1 MRDGAGHAYGHDHQM
16 RLCCVPGGRD
26 PILASRRASS
36 APARWCPRQSSTS
49 CIADFPAGDRPR
61 AKSPYG
67 PRRRNSQAA
76 RCTASTSVTSCK
88 STSYAAV
95 LDRDRGSLICPGRPV
110 SPHARR
116 FLRMT
121 AGSGPWLFLQ
131 EERVTLTERPV
142 LNTRTGQSRIILFSF
157 TGGTEGSNPCSSS
170 GESTTD
176 RCTHE
181 ARIAT
186 VAAGQ

>member
-1 MRDGAGHAYGHDHQM
+1 
-16 RLCCVPGGRD
+16 
-26 PILASRRASS
+26 
-36 APARWCPRQSSTS
+36 
-49 CIADFPAGDRPR
+49 
-61 AKSPYG
+61 
-67 PRRRNSQAA
+67 
-76 RCTASTSVTSCK
+76 
-88 STSYAAV
+88 
-95 LDRDRGSLICPGRPV
+95 
-110 SPHARR
+110 
-116 FLRMT
+116 MT